1 MAIVELVR
9 DDNPINGVD
18 YISWIGLTTDDTGE
32 PLEASAHSDKTFQ
45 VLGSFGSNATVTLQ
59 GSNVAS
65 PSTND
70 DDWVTLTD
78 TTETALALT
87 SAGGGVI
94 LQNYRWIRP
103 KVTSGTSPD
112 LDIYITAKKG

>member
-1 MAIVELVR
+1 MAIIPLTREVNRLA
-9 DDNPINGVD
+9 GVD
-18 YISWIGLTTDDTGE
+18 YIAWIGLTTNDTGE
-32 PLEASAHSDKTFQ
+32 PLEAAKHSDKTAQ
-45 VLGSFGSNATVTLQ
+45 VLGNFGSNATVTLQ
-59 GSNVAS
+59 GSNVPV

-70 DDWVTLTD
+70 DDWESLTD

-87 SAGGGVI
+87 AKGGAQI

-112 LDIYITAKKG
+112 IDVYITAKKG